1 MFVPILAYHKI
12 QDNFDFSITRISP
25 KEFGRQVR
33 YLAEHGY
40 SCLAIRDY
48 LSGKPLGSKKVVITF
63 DDAYESVFQHALPI
77 LAQYNFTASI
87 FTISDYV
94 GRWNDWDY
102 NPFRIRAK
110 HCDWSQ
116 LRTLVAEGWEIGS
129 HTATHRMLST
139 LPTKQ
144 IWSELKDSRMK
155 MEDKLA
161 CPVHIISYPFGRFDT
176 RVLNL
181 ARAAGYL
188 GGCTLGYTLKDRSFG
203 SFVLTRRGVYLR
215 EPFKWFEIKLQNNI
229 WSHYDDVKQ
238 RAITFCS
245 QASIFLRY
253 LQYRN
258 KNYLD

>member
-25 KEFGRQVR
+25 RSFERQVR
-33 YLAEHGY
+33 HLSELGYSSISIVDYLAGHSQGRKNV
-40 SCLAIRDY
+40 I
-48 LSGKPLGSKKVVITF
+48 ITF
-63 DDAYESVFQHALPI
+63 DDAYESVFTQALPI
-77 LAQYNFTASI
+77 LSKYHFRATI
-87 FTISDYV
+87 FPISDYV

-102 NPFRIRAK
+102 NPFRIRSK
-110 HCDWSQ
+110 HCNWTQ
-116 LRTLVAEGWEIGS
+116 LATLVAEGWEIGS
-129 HTATHRMLST
+129 HTSTHRMLRALT
-139 LPTKQ
+139 TKQ
-144 IWSELKDSRMK
+144 IWSELKESRVR

-181 ARAAGYL
+181 AKAAGYH
-188 GGCTLGYTLKDRSFG
+188 GGCTLGYTLKDKSFE

-215 EPFKWFEIKLQNNI
+215 EPLNLFRVKLKDNL
-229 WSHYDDVKQ
+229 WSHHDDVKQ

-245 QASIFLRY
+245 QASVFLRY
-253 LQYRN
+253 LQYGN